1 MGGEAW
7 YYNKM
12 IDVINI
18 RSVIDR
24 CLSFEVISNETEMA
38 ITSLFMDGV
47 CL

>member
-12 IDVINI
+12 IDVINT

-24 CLSFEVISNETEMA
+24 CLSFEVIRNETEMA
-38 ITSLFMDGV
+38 ITSLFMDEV